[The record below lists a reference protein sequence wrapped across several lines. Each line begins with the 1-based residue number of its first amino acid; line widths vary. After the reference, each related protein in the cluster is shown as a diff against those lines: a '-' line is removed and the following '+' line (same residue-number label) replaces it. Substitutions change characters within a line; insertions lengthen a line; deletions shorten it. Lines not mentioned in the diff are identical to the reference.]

1 MRRLLIFFGGDDM
14 RLQALAQALPT
25 HADGIL
31 LTSESNVFYFT
42 GFPCDAAVLLV
53 TRTGNFFFTD
63 SRYLEAAQRVIAG
76 VEFHDSARFAETF
89 PALCKAHHVRKLLT
103 ETSVITVRAA
113 QRYAALLPETELLY
127 EDDLAFLSQFRR
139 IKDAEEAD
147 KIERAQRIA
156 EAAFEEIL
164 PMVQVGRTEKEIALE
179 LDYAMLRRGA
189 DALSFRTIVVS
200 GENSSL
206 PHGVPGERTLRD
218 GDFITFDFGSV
229 VEGYHSDMT
238 RTVALGHVSERQ
250 KLVYETVLYAQKSA
264 LAALRPGM
272 TCKAADAVAREII
285 QAAGFG
291 EAFGH
296 GTGHGVG
303 VEIHERPNLSPLSR
317 ETLQVGDV
325 VTVEPGIY
333 LRAQF
338 GVRIEDMVQITE
350 DGCRNFTRTDKE
362 LRILPL

>member
-1 MRRLLIFFGGDDM
+1 M
-14 RLQALAQALPT
+14 RLQALANALPV
-25 HADGIL
+25 HADGFLI
-31 LTSESNVFYFT
+31 TSESNVFYFT

-63 SRYLEAAQRVIAG
+63 SRYSEAAQRVIQG
-76 VEFHDSARFAETF
+76 VEFHDSAHFAEEF
-89 PALCKAHHVRKLLT
+89 PALCKAHHVHKLLT
-103 ETSVITVRAA
+103 ETSSITVRAA
-113 QRYAALLPETELLY
+113 QRYAAILPETELLY

-139 IKDAEEAD
+139 IKDADEAD
-147 KIERAQRIA
+147 KIQRAQRIA
-156 EAAFEEIL
+156 EAAFEEIMPL
-164 PMVQVGRTEKEIALE
+164 VQVGKTEKEIALS

-189 DALSFRTIVVS
+189 DALSFQTIVVS
-200 GENSSL
+200 GENASL
-206 PHGVPGERTLRD
+206 PHGVPGTRRLRD
-218 GDFITFDFGSV
+218 GDFITFDFGAV

-238 RTVALGHVSERQ
+238 RTVALGHVSDVQR
-250 KLVYETVLYAQKSA
+250 LVYETVLHAQQSA

-272 TCKAADAVAREII
+272 TCRQADAVARDVIKN
-285 QAAGFG
+285 AGFG

-303 VEIHERPNLSPLSR
+303 VEIHERPNISPLSR
-317 ETLQVGDV
+317 ETLIVGDV

-333 LRAQF
+333 LPEQF

-350 DGCRNFTRTDKE
+350 DGCRNFTRTDKA